1 MQIETL
7 KQAGAIYLEQIQEG
21 FDQCDWVEF
30 TLDAGE
36 AVDKLSAEW
45 EACGK
50 ENAWADFYYFTLP
63 DEAKEKIRESLTE
76 EENRYLKE
84 LEAEEDGII
93 FPLEER
99 LLRLLAKLNE
109 TEMLFSTFY
118 FTNPASTWWGG
129 RRCGAGGAG
138 AEPRG
143 TARAPGGTPPL
154 HRRLRGSDVRGGG
167 LRGSAAPRRAAAAPA
182 PAFSTTRTWTP
193 GPPSPCA
200 RGQRKAG
207 AAAPPGAGGGQRGT
221 PRGRGGG
228 LRGAARWGR

>member
-30 TLDAGE
+30 ILDAGE
-36 AVDKLSAEW
+36 AMDKLSAEW

-84 LEAEEDGII
+84 LEAEEDGSI

-118 FTNPASTWWGG
+118 FTNPASTWWGNY
-129 RRCGAGGAG
+129 
-138 AEPRG
+138 
-143 TARAPGGTPPL
+143 
-154 HRRLRGSDVRGGG
+154 
-167 LRGSAAPRRAAAAPA
+167 
-182 PAFSTTRTWTP
+182 
-193 GPPSPCA
+193 
-200 RGQRKAG
+200 RKNYVVF
-207 AAAPPGAGGGQRGT
+207 REKK
-221 PRGRGGG
+221 
-228 LRGAARWGR
+228 

>member
-1 MQIETL
+1 MSVRLCRAHPLLAPERSGGIGNAGRDGRYCIPLYYERDPRYAPKSPEITGGTKMQIETL

-118 FTNPASTWWGG
+118 FTNPASTWWGNY
-129 RRCGAGGAG
+129 
-138 AEPRG
+138 
-143 TARAPGGTPPL
+143 
-154 HRRLRGSDVRGGG
+154 
-167 LRGSAAPRRAAAAPA
+167 
-182 PAFSTTRTWTP
+182 
-193 GPPSPCA
+193 
-200 RGQRKAG
+200 RKNYVVF
-207 AAAPPGAGGGQRGT
+207 REKK
-221 PRGRGGG
+221 
-228 LRGAARWGR
+228 

>member
-93 FPLEER
+93 F
-99 LLRLLAKLNE
+99 
-109 TEMLFSTFY
+109 
-118 FTNPASTWWGG
+118 
-129 RRCGAGGAG
+129 
-138 AEPRG
+138 
-143 TARAPGGTPPL
+143 
-154 HRRLRGSDVRGGG
+154 
-167 LRGSAAPRRAAAAPA
+167 
-182 PAFSTTRTWTP
+182 
-193 GPPSPCA
+193 
-200 RGQRKAG
+200 
-207 AAAPPGAGGGQRGT
+207 
-221 PRGRGGG
+221 
-228 LRGAARWGR
+228 RWRNGF

>member
-76 EENRYLKE
+76 EEADMGYLKLME
-84 LEAEEDGII
+84 LNLEALMRSFE
-93 FPLEER
+93 
-99 LLRLLAKLNE
+99 
-109 TEMLFSTFY
+109 
-118 FTNPASTWWGG
+118 
-129 RRCGAGGAG
+129 
-138 AEPRG
+138 
-143 TARAPGGTPPL
+143 
-154 HRRLRGSDVRGGG
+154 
-167 LRGSAAPRRAAAAPA
+167 
-182 PAFSTTRTWTP
+182 
-193 GPPSPCA
+193 
-200 RGQRKAG
+200 
-207 AAAPPGAGGGQRGT
+207 
-221 PRGRGGG
+221 
-228 LRGAARWGR
+228 